1 MTATPIPR
9 TAAMTVYG
17 DLDVSVL
24 DEMPPGRTP
33 IETRWVRLPHEDDDG
48 KLDFTDIDP
57 AADETL
63 DLPALLAPPSRFGE
77 NIAGPPLLPDL
88 SASDDGSLVDDDEGR
103 SLFDLSDM
111 VPGRPVVHCI
121 EVTYD
126 GSIVPVELA
135 MQAQAAGE
143 LARYLDVTVED
154 GRGGGFDDC
163 SAFRPNGLV
172 FDGTLDELAA
182 SGWLPLGDILNTGD
196 GVSFR
201 ISFDVQDRQEALG
214 RSASTSFLWEVTPR

>member
-1 MTATPIPR
+1 MAR
-9 TAAMTVYG
+9 SLLDYHESDSDADVENRENRVGRLAAAA
-17 DLDVSVL
+17 LAAAVSALIIGSLVVTFSQRAL
-24 DEMPPGRTP
+24 
-33 IETRWVRLPHEDDDG
+33 
-48 KLDFTDIDP
+48 DP
-57 AADETL
+57 AGTL
-63 DLPALLAPPSRFGE
+63 V
-77 NIAGPPLLPDL
+77 AGSLN
-88 SASDDGSLVDDDEGR
+88 AGTISLVDDDEGR